1 MDVSCTNKLEDEI
14 WSGGKEAEVKENRK
28 LFHVTGDSRGWGWV
42 RTDKFMKRVTPG
54 YVGSSDVA
62 AYVGLIDV
70 LKYVAR
76 GSRVLIKLD
85 SWRVCDQ
92 LNGKRVYGQPGLRKL
107 RDEVRKLIQG
117 RELEVELEY
126 ATPPHHLASRLLG
139 PRVRTGWWL

>member
-1 MDVSCTNKLEDEI
+1 MKDT
-14 WSGGKEAEVKENRK
+14 RK
-28 LFHVTGDSRGWGWV
+28 LFHVTGDPRGWGWV

-54 YVGSSDVA
+54 CVGSSDVA

-76 GSRVLIKLD
+76 GSRVLITID

-107 RDEVRKLIQG
+107 RDEVRKLIQN
-117 RELEVELEY
+117 RELEVEWQFVD
-126 ATPPHHLASRLLG
+126 PPHHLASKLLG
-139 PRVRTGWWL
+139 PRVRRRWWL